1 MNSHKGKTINRLIAH
16 YVDSHQGKAI
26 NRLIAR
32 YVDLQKG
39 KTINWLIAID
49 LLTQVFGCK
58 SLLLGIFVALSQPS
72 TWIVSPKPHATYQ
85 TNNITHNL

>member
-1 MNSHKGKTINRLIAH
+1 M
-16 YVDSHQGKAI
+16 DSHQGKAI

-72 TWIVSPKPHATYQ
+72 MWIISPKLHVIYQ
-85 TNNITHNL
+85 TNDIMHNLQNSYYLNYEENHAI